1 MFQTSQEKEHFEW
14 TGLHFTTGGDVPP
27 CVWVIDQKLASGHCY
42 IHLASGDGTIKTE
55 LFDWV
60 CYSFDY
66 FSFTQPH
73 LILPCPASMAIN
85 PLCGSIQGPQVGKVI
100 HFYYKGYWVEPA
112 TLQHFY
118 GAISPSCSS
127 HSEPHS
133 GHWEVAGFP
142 WVKTCLC

>member
-1 MFQTSQEKEHFEW
+1 LFQTSQEKEHFEW

-100 HFYYKGYWVEPA
+100 HFYYKGYWVDK
-112 TLQHFY
+112 T
-118 GAISPSCSS
+118 S
-127 HSEPHS
+127 H
-133 GHWEVAGFP
+133 
-142 WVKTCLC
+142 